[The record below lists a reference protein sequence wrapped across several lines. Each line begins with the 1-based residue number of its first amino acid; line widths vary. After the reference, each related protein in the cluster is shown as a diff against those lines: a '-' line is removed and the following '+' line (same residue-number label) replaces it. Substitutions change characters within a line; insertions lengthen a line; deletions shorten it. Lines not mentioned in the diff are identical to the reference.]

1 MKKRYSKNLIKI
13 VVLSIAFIMPIFAT
27 ISNADNLQKSE
38 LTSIINKYNKKDIIV
53 ENGIVLLEGESLDLS
68 QYPNWEMSNDKYAK
82 IDKNGIL
89 TATNQGTVYLS
100 QEINKKVHIIEVY
113 VANQLKNSLA
123 RNSMTDRN
131 YYKVFLDP
139 GHGGEDPGAIGSIY
153 RESDLN
159 LQIAELVKL
168 KLEDKGIQVKMSRT
182 GDTTLT
188 LEQRA
193 NMSNDYDPDV
203 FVSIHQNSYSDS
215 NANGIETYYHKNKQ
229 YDKPLSDDIQTNLIA
244 ETNGK
249 NRGVKSANFGV
260 LRMSEDTASLVE
272 CGFISNEEEE
282 QKLASAEYQDEVAT
296 AISNAI
302 EQYLKENV
310 ILNSSQTLK
319 PVIKTGKVSVSES
332 LNVRSGYGT
341 GYNIIGKLYNG
352 ERVQI
357 VDEKNGWYEILY
369 NQGYG
374 YVSASYITLEP
385 ETQDSFKDIKNHW
398 AKSEIEEF
406 STKGYING
414 YEDGNFNPDKSM
426 TRAEFVKIINKFF
439 GFTQGTDVAFK
450 DISKD
455 LWSYNDISIAVK
467 EGYINGY
474 SDNTFKPDGLIT
486 REEASKIISTITKLS
501 GDGILSYNDKDQI
514 GDWAKAHVDA
524 LTDNGILQGVEN
536 NYFMP
541 QKSMTRAEAVV
552 ILSRIK

>member
-1 MKKRYSKNLIKI
+1 MKERCSKNLIKI
-13 VVLSIAFIMPIFAT
+13 AALSIIFIMPIFST
-27 ISNADNLQKSE
+27 ISNAYNVEKSE
-38 LTSIINKYNKKDIIV
+38 LTSIINKYNEKDIIV

-68 QYPNWEMSNDKYAK
+68 QYPNWELSNDEHAK

-113 VANQLKNSLA
+113 VAKQVKNTLA
-123 RNSMTDRN
+123 RTSVVDRS

-139 GHGGEDPGAIGSIY
+139 GHGGEDPGALGSIY

-159 LQIAELVKL
+159 LQIAKLVKS
-168 KLEDKGIQVKMSRT
+168 KLEDKGIQVKISRT
-182 GDTTLT
+182 ADTSLT

-193 NMSNDYDPDV
+193 NMSNEYSPDV
-203 FVSIHQNSYSDS
+203 FVSIHQNSYSDT
-215 NANGIETYYHKNKQ
+215 NANGIETYHHTNKI
-229 YDKPLSDDIQTNLIA
+229 YDKSLSDKIQNNLIK
-244 ETNGK
+244 ETDGK

-260 LRMSEDTASLVE
+260 LRMSQYTSALVE
-272 CGFISNEEEE
+272 CGFISNEIEES
-282 QKLASAEYQDEVAT
+282 KLGSVEYQDKVAT
-296 AISNAI
+296 AISNGI

-310 ILNSSQTLK
+310 MLNSAQELK
-319 PVIKTGKVSVSES
+319 PIIKTGKISGAQS
-332 LNVRSGYGT
+332 LNIRSGYGT
-341 GYNIIGKLYNG
+341 SYNVIGQLYNG
-352 ERVQI
+352 EKVQI
-357 VDEKNGWYEILY
+357 VDQKNGWYEILY

-374 YVSASYITLEP
+374 YISSKYVTL
-385 ETQDSFKDIKNHW
+385 DFSDIEGHW
-398 AKSEIEEF
+398 AKNQIEEF

-414 YEDGNFNPDKSM
+414 YEDGTFKPDKSM
-426 TRAEFVKIINKFF
+426 TRAEFVKLINKFF
-439 GFTQGTDVAFK
+439 GFTQGTDVEFK

-552 ILSRIK
+552 MLSRIK